1 MPDEVERIETANIVI
16 AGMSG
21 SGKTTLINT
30 MFNLEGD
37 AKGQTGKG
45 SPQTQYAREYS
56 SENVPVKILDTVGF
70 ELRDSKR
77 DKTMQAIKQRIL
89 EGAADSDKAHFN
101 LNGIHVIWY
110 CIGIG
115 QDRLFDEEVE
125 FIKDLHSIGLPF
137 IIVLTKCYFLEDVN
151 EWTQIVNIALRSKGM
166 EDIPIVPVLAQK
178 KGNTEPFGLNKLVDV
193 TVSNLPRFIKNGFIA
208 AQKVNVASKKELAT
222 EILHRSVK
230 DAMGFINKIPLVN
243 IFTSQYD
250 VYNAFEKI
258 AKVYNLVLSDD
269 DIEKIWAEVWGFSG
283 KMEIAGRVAIPFAD
297 FGASQKLNKKIK
309 DGEIES
315 FEDVGIKE
323 FGKLDQA
330 ASVLAL
336 FGHEFIEAATSVWQ
350 DMIDGELKKVE
361 EFAEVLAKLI
371 KEKWSKY
378 SFGHYLHNYEK

>member
-1 MPDEVERIETANIVI
+1 M
-16 AGMSG
+16 
-21 SGKTTLINT
+21 
-30 MFNLEGD
+30 
-37 AKGQTGKG
+37 
-45 SPQTQYAREYS
+45 
-56 SENVPVKILDTVGF
+56 
-70 ELRDSKR
+70 
-77 DKTMQAIKQRIL
+77 
-89 EGAADSDKAHFN
+89 
-101 LNGIHVIWY
+101 
-110 CIGIG
+110 
-115 QDRLFDEEVE
+115 E

>member
-1 MPDEVERIETANIVI
+1 M
-16 AGMSG
+16 
-21 SGKTTLINT
+21 
-30 MFNLEGD
+30 
-37 AKGQTGKG
+37 
-45 SPQTQYAREYS
+45 
-56 SENVPVKILDTVGF
+56 KILDTVGF

-125 FIKDLHSIGLPF
+125 FIKALHSIGLPF
-137 IIVLTKCYFLEDVN
+137 IIVLTKCYFLEDVD
-151 EWTQIVNIALRSKGM
+151 EWTQIVNTALRSKGM

-208 AQKVNVASKKELAT
+208 AQKVNVEAKGELAT

-250 VYNAFEKI
+250 VYSAFEKI
-258 AKVYNLVLSDD
+258 AKVYNLVLSND
-269 DIEKIWAEVWGFSG
+269 DIEKIWAEVWGFSS
-283 KMEIAGRVAIPFAD
+283 KMSMAGRVAIPFAD

-309 DGEIES
+309 DDEIDS

-323 FGKLDQA
+323 FGKSDQA

-378 SFGHYLHNYEK
+378 SFSHYLHNYEK